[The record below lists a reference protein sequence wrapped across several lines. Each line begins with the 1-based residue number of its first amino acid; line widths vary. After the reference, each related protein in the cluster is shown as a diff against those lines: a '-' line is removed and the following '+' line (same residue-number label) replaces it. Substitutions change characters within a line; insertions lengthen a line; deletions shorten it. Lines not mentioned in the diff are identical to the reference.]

1 MKRRSGAAGTVSKA
15 RGRKTETPK
24 RRVTRKA
31 RLPQGSSVASREPDI
46 AQVIRERD
54 EALEQQI
61 ATSEVLQI
69 ISSSPDDLQPVFTA
83 MLVKAVRICDAKFGG
98 LYRWDGEALHQLA
111 SHNTPPAFASDRRLS
126 AYRPYPNSP
135 VARMVAN
142 KTLVHVRDIKAE
154 EVYIEQRD
162 PVAVAAVALGGIRT
176 FLGVPLL
183 HKSEMIGAFFL
194 NRQEVRPFT
203 GKQIELVKNLRGWR
217 AASHRTAPRSSRC
230 DHTQSAKRKIG
241 YWSNARY

>member
-1 MKRRSGAAGTVSKA
+1 MLKRRKALKAASRRSPSPA
-15 RGRKTETPK
+15 SQDTE
-24 RRVTRKA
+24 VA
-31 RLPQGSSVASREPDI
+31 RLTRELN
-46 AQVIRERD
+46 
-54 EALEQQI
+54 EALEQQT
-61 ATSEVLQI
+61 AASKVLQV
-69 ISSSPDDLQPVFTA
+69 ISSSPGDLQPVFA
-83 MLVKAVRICDAKFGG
+83 SMLENAVRICDAKFGG
-98 LYRWDGEALHQLA
+98 LYRWDGEALHHLA
-111 SHNTPPAFASDRRLS
+111 SHNTPPALAEDRRLS
-126 AYRPYPNSP
+126 AYRPYPHSP
-135 VARMVAN
+135 VGRMVAN

-176 FLGVPLL
+176 FLGIPLL
-183 HKSEMIGAFFL
+183 NKGEMIGAFFL